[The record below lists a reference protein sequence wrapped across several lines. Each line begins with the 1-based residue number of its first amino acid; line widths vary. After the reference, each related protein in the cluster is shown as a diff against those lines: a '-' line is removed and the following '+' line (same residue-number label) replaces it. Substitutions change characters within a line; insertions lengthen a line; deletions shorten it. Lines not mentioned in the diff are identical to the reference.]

1 MRKLVIAVVVMV
13 TVVAGLTFAPAQIR
27 RRPAAV
33 RTRIAVIPA
42 DRHDGA
48 VLGAAAGEADGA
60 QTPFLLTHL
69 AVKWAGDP
77 AADIVVRWMTARGWG
92 PWQPVT
98 ADHDMDQGS
107 DGVAYSSLLRADG
120 ASRVEARVV
129 RGDARDVGVVV
140 IDAGSGGDGGS
151 APVTGPGIVAAAAAE
166 TTGGAMAAA
175 AATTTSTSAVP
186 LPTTTTTVPPQ
197 TTSKVAQPP
206 IVTRAQ
212 WGADE
217 SIRQGTPEFAPITKL
232 IVHHTDTEN
241 NDPDPA
247 STVRAIYAYHVQTRG
262 WNDIGYNFLIDE
274 SGRIYEGRYA
284 RTYAAGEAPTGEDVY
299 GNGVIGAHAL
309 NANTGSV
316 GVALLGTFD
325 AQQPTAAAL
334 SALESLLAWKA
345 DRHHID
351 PEGATPYRMG
361 DGTTKTFGN
370 ISGHRDTSDTDCP
383 GDKTYDLLPVIRQAV
398 DSRVGSAY
406 GTTRGYWVAAR
417 DGQVAAFGQAV
428 SYGSMVG
435 HPLNSPLAGM
445 AATVSG
451 KGYWLLGGD
460 GGIFAFGDAQFFGST
475 GGIKLV
481 RPVVALEP
489 TPTGKGYWLVASDG
503 GIFAFGDAG
512 FFGSTGGM
520 RLNKPVVGMAATPT
534 GKGYW
539 LVASDGGIFAFG
551 DATFHGSTGSL
562 QLNSP
567 VVAMAG
573 SSRPGSGYWLVAR
586 DGGIF
591 AFDVP
596 FHGSVPGLRLS
607 SYAGSV
613 DIQPTGSGNGYY
625 VLGADAGIF
634 TFGDANF
641 LGAGGFTGGAAAAAM
656 AKLSDAA

>member
-1 MRKLVIAVVVMV
+1 V
-13 TVVAGLTFAPAQIR
+13 
-27 RRPAAV
+27 
-33 RTRIAVIPA
+33 
-42 DRHDGA
+42 
-48 VLGAAAGEADGA
+48 
-60 QTPFLLTHL
+60 
-69 AVKWAGDP
+69 
-77 AADIVVRWMTARGWG
+77 
-92 PWQPVT
+92 
-98 ADHDMDQGS
+98 
-107 DGVAYSSLLRADG
+107 YSSLLRADG
-120 ASRVEARVV
+120 ASRVEAHVV
-129 RGDARDVGVVV
+129 SGDARDVGVVV
-140 IDAGSGGDGGS
+140 IDAGSGGSGGS
-151 APVTGPGIVAAAAAE
+151 APVTGSGIVAAAAAE
-166 TTGGAMAAA
+166 TTGAPAAA
-175 AATTTSTSAVP
+175 AATTTSTSTVP

-361 DGTTKTFGN
+361 DGTTRTFGN
-370 ISGHRDTSDTDCP
+370 ISGHRDTSETDCP

-428 SYGSMVG
+428 SYGSMAG
-435 HPLNSPLAGM
+435 RALNSPLAGM

-489 TPTGKGYWLVASDG
+489 
-503 GIFAFGDAG
+503 
-512 FFGSTGGM
+512 
-520 RLNKPVVGMAATPT
+520 TPT

-656 AKLSDAA
+656 AKLPDAA